1 MSVVH
6 IPHVA
11 VLLAAYNG
19 MQWIEEQVSCILK
32 QHGVEVTLFISV
44 DLSSDGTDRWVAALA
59 EKHPNVIL
67 LPYGECF
74 GGAGPNFFRLLK
86 DVDLSC
92 FEAVSFADQDDI
104 WFPDK
109 LQRACTLLR
118 EGHCDVYSSNVIGVW
133 PNGKQVLVDKAQPQ
147 KEFDH
152 FFEAAGPGCTYVF
165 NAASA
170 SAFKH
175 FLIELDDMVQAVSL
189 HDWFAY
195 AFCRHNGFKW
205 FIDPKPSMYY
215 RQHGGNQ
222 FGINTGL
229 AAYKKRFELLVN
241 QWYRNQV
248 NLIVSLVAPEQMV
261 NFNQYFFRLFYFRDM
276 RRKSLDAYALLATF
290 VLGFY

>member
-6 IPHVA
+6 IPRIA
-11 VLLAAYNG
+11 VLVAAYNG
-19 MQWIEEQVSCILK
+19 MQWIDEQVNSILN

-44 DLSSDGTDRWVAALA
+44 DLSTDGTDRWVVTLA
-59 EKHPNVIL
+59 EKHANVVL

-86 DVDLSC
+86 EVDFSS

-104 WFPDK
+104 WFSDK
-109 LQRACTLLR
+109 LLRACTLLR
-118 EGHCDVYSSNVIGVW
+118 EGQYDVYSSNVIGFW
-133 PNGKQVLVDKAQPQ
+133 PNGKQLLVDKAQLQ
-147 KEFDH
+147 KKFDY

-165 NAASA
+165 NAASV

-175 FLIELDDMVQAVSL
+175 FLIELGDQVQLVSL
-189 HDWFAY
+189 HDWLAY

-205 FIDPKPSMYY
+205 FIDPKPSMFY

-222 FGINTGL
+222 FGINVGL
-229 AAYKKRFELLVN
+229 VAYKKRLELLFN

-248 NLIVSLVAPEQMV
+248 NLIISLVAPDKVE
-261 NFNQYFFRLFYFRDM
+261 NFNRYFFRIFYFRDM
-276 RRKSLDAYALLATF
+276 RRRSLDAFALLALF
-290 VLGFY
+290 VLGVY